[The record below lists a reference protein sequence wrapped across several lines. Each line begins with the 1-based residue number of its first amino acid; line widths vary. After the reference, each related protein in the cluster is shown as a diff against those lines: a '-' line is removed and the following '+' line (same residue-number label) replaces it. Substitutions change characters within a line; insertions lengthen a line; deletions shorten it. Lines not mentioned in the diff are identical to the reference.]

1 MTIEAVPPA
10 PEGPVSLRRA
20 LGLWLLV
27 FYGLGTIIGAG
38 IYVLVGEVAGK
49 AGLAAPIAFLFAGLL
64 AGLTGLTYAELA
76 ARFPEAAGA
85 AAYVSEGLGSPM
97 LARLI
102 GLLVLFVAIVVAASL
117 ARGAAGYLVAF
128 VAVPTWLVA
137 GAFVLGF
144 TALACLGVRES
155 VGIAS
160 LMTIVELLGLA
171 LVIAAGAPSLGD
183 LASRLHEMLPN
194 TPAGWSGVGAGAFL
208 AFFAFIGFES
218 LANMG
223 DEAKDA
229 KRTLPRAIIL
239 SIVISTAVYVAVSLV
254 AVLAVPP
261 DQLARSP
268 APLSLIL
275 DGTSWAPTELLAL
288 IVVFAVPGGI
298 LIDMV
303 MASRMLY
310 GLARRSL
317 VPAWLGQV
325 NRRTQVPVIATL
337 AAGGA
342 AFVLAVGVPFGG
354 LVTATSTLTLLVFLA
369 VNLALWRVQR
379 RQLRPHDGFDAPSWM
394 APTAAVLCVVL
405 IAAEIG
411 GRFVG

>member
-10 PEGPVSLRRA
+10 QATPVSLRRA

-49 AGLAAPIAFLFAGLL
+49 AGMAAPLAFLFAGLL

-85 AAYVSEGLGSPM
+85 AAYVSEGLRSPM
-97 LARLI
+97 LARLV
-102 GLLVLFVAIVVAASL
+102 GLLVLFVGIVVAASL
-117 ARGAAGYLVAF
+117 ARGAAGYFAAF
-128 VAVPTWLVA
+128 VTLPPWLVA
-137 GAFVLGF
+137 GAFVVGF

-160 LMTIVELLGLA
+160 LMTVVEMLGLA
-171 LVIAAGAPSLGD
+171 LVIAVGAPSLAD
-183 LASRLHEMLPN
+183 LASRWPEMVPN
-194 TPAGWSGVGAGAFL
+194 TAADWSGIGAGAFL

-239 SIVISTAVYVAVSLV
+239 SIVISTTVYVAVSLV
-254 AVLAVPP
+254 AVLAVPV
-261 DQLARSP
+261 DRLARSS
-268 APLSLIL
+268 APLALVL
-275 DGTSWAPTELLAL
+275 EGTSWALTDLLAL
-288 IVVFAVPGGI
+288 IVVLAVPGGI

-310 GLARRSL
+310 GMARRGL

-325 NRRTQVPVIATL
+325 NRRSQVPVTATL
-337 AAGGA
+337 TAGAA

-379 RQLRPHDGFDAPSWM
+379 RQVRPHDGFDAPSWM
-394 APTAAVLCVVL
+394 APTAAVLCIVL

-411 GRFVG
+411 GRFIG

>member
-1 MTIEAVPPA
+1 MTVEAVSPSQGAAVP
-10 PEGPVSLRRA
+10 LKRA

-49 AGLAAPIAFLFAGLL
+49 AGIMAPVSFLLAGLL
-64 AGLTGLTYAELA
+64 AALTGLTYAELA

-102 GLLVLFVAIVVAASL
+102 GFLVLVVGVVLAASL
-117 ARGAAGYLVAF
+117 ARGAAGYLTA
-128 VAVPTWLVA
+128 AVDLPSWLTA
-137 GAFVLGF
+137 GVFVLVF
-144 TALACLGVRES
+144 TGLACLGVRES

-160 LMTIVELLGLA
+160 LMTILELLGLA
-171 LVIAAGAPSLGD
+171 LVIAAGVPALGD
-183 LASRLHEMLPN
+183 LPERLDEMIPG
-194 TPAGWSGVGAGAFL
+194 TPAGWSAVGGGAFL

-223 DEAKDA
+223 EEAKDA

-239 SIVISTAVYVAVSLV
+239 SIVISTIVYVAVSLV
-254 AVLAVPP
+254 AVLAVPV
-261 DQLARSP
+261 DQLAHST

-275 DGTSWAPTELLAL
+275 RASSWAPSDLLAI
-288 IVVFAVPGGI
+288 IVVLAVPGGI

-310 GLARRSL
+310 GMARRGLMPS
-317 VPAWLGQV
+317 WLGHV
-325 NRRTQVPVIATL
+325 NRRTQVPVVATL
-337 AAGGA
+337 AAGSA
-342 AFVLAVGVPFGG
+342 AFVLAVGVPFAG
-354 LVTATSTLTLLVFLA
+354 LVTATSSLTLLVFLA

-379 RQLRPHDGFDAPSWM
+379 RQVRPHDGFDAPRWM
-394 APTAAVLCVVL
+394 APAAAALCVVL

-411 GRFVG
+411 GRLLR

>member
-1 MTIEAVPPA
+1 MTIEAVSQAPA
-10 PEGPVSLRRA
+10 APVSLRRA

-49 AGLAAPIAFLFAGLL
+49 AGMAAPVAFLLAGLL
-64 AGLTGLTYAELA
+64 AALTGLTYAELA

-97 LARLI
+97 LARLT
-102 GLLVLFVAIVVAASL
+102 GFLVLFVGIVVAASL
-117 ARGAAGYLVAF
+117 ARGVAGYLTVFLAL
-128 VAVPTWLVA
+128 PQWLVA
-137 GAFVLGF
+137 GAFVLSF

-155 VGIAS
+155 VGLAS
-160 LMTIVELLGLA
+160 VMTIVELAGLA
-171 LVIAAGAPSLGD
+171 LVIAAGAPSLPD
-183 LASRLHEMLPN
+183 LPSRLHETVPS
-194 TPAGWSGVGAGAFL
+194 TAAAWSGVGAGAFL

-223 DEAKDA
+223 EEAKDA

-239 SIVISTAVYVAVSLV
+239 SIVISTVVYVAVSLV
-254 AVLAVPP
+254 AVLAVPI
-261 DQLARSP
+261 DQLARST

-275 DGTSWAPTELLAL
+275 DASSWAPTELLAV
-288 IVVFAVPGGI
+288 IVVLAVPGGI

-310 GLARRSL
+310 GLARRGL
-317 VPAWLGQV
+317 VPAWLGHV
-325 NRRTQVPVIATL
+325 NRRTQVPVVATL
-337 AAGGA
+337 IAGSV
-342 AFVLAVGVPFGG
+342 AFVLAVGVPFSG
-354 LVTATSTLTLLVFLA
+354 LVTVTSTLTLLVFLA

-379 RQLRPHDGFDAPSWM
+379 RRLRPHDGFDAPSWM
-394 APTAAVLCVVL
+394 APTAAALCLVL
-405 IAAEIG
+405 IVAEIG
-411 GRFVG
+411 GQLLR

>member
-1 MTIEAVPPA
+1 MTIEAVSQAPA
-10 PEGPVSLRRA
+10 APVPLRRA

-49 AGLAAPIAFLFAGLL
+49 AGMAAPVAFLLAGLL
-64 AGLTGLTYAELA
+64 AALTGLTYAELA

-97 LARLI
+97 LARLT
-102 GLLVLFVAIVVAASL
+102 GFLVLFVGIVVAASL
-117 ARGAAGYLVAF
+117 ARGVAGYLTAF
-128 VAVPTWLVA
+128 LALPQWLVA
-137 GAFVLGF
+137 GAFVLSF

-155 VGIAS
+155 VGLAS
-160 LMTIVELLGLA
+160 VMTIVELAGLA
-171 LVIAAGAPSLGD
+171 LVIAAGAPSLPD
-183 LASRLHEMLPN
+183 LPSRLHEMVPG
-194 TPAGWSGVGAGAFL
+194 TAAAWSGVGAGAFL

-223 DEAKDA
+223 EEAKDA

-239 SIVISTAVYVAVSLV
+239 SIVISTVVYVAVSLV
-254 AVLAVPP
+254 AVLAVPVG
-261 DQLARSP
+261 QLARST

-275 DGTSWAPTELLAL
+275 EASSWAPTELLAV
-288 IVVFAVPGGI
+288 IVVLAVPGGI

-310 GLARRSL
+310 GLARRGL
-317 VPAWLGQV
+317 VPAWLGHV
-325 NRRTQVPVIATL
+325 NRRTQVPVVATL

-342 AFVLAVGVPFGG
+342 AFVLAVGVPFSG
-354 LVTATSTLTLLVFLA
+354 LVTVTSTFTLLVFFA

-379 RQLRPHDGFDAPSWM
+379 RRLRPHDGFDAPSWM
-394 APTAAVLCVVL
+394 APTAAALCLVL
-405 IAAEIG
+405 IVAEIG
-411 GRFVG
+411 GQLLR

>member
-1 MTIEAVPPA
+1 MTVEAVSPSQGAAVP
-10 PEGPVSLRRA
+10 LKRA

-49 AGLAAPIAFLFAGLL
+49 AGMMAPLSFLLAGLL
-64 AGLTGLTYAELA
+64 AALTGLTYAELA

-85 AAYVSEGLGSPM
+85 AAYVSEGLESPM

-102 GLLVLFVAIVVAASL
+102 GFLVLIVGVVLAASL
-117 ARGAAGYLVAF
+117 ARGAAGYLTA
-128 VAVPTWLVA
+128 AVDLPSWLVA
-137 GAFVLGF
+137 GVFVLIF
-144 TALACLGVRES
+144 TGLACLGVRES

-160 LMTIVELLGLA
+160 LMTILELLGLA
-171 LVIAAGAPSLGD
+171 LVIVAGAPALSGLPEHLD
-183 LASRLHEMLPN
+183 EMIPG
-194 TPAGWSGVGAGAFL
+194 TTAGWSAVGGGAFL

-223 DEAKDA
+223 EEAKDA

-239 SIVISTAVYVAVSLV
+239 SIVISTIVYVAVSLV
-254 AVLAVPP
+254 AVLAVPV
-261 DQLARSP
+261 DQLARST

-275 DGTSWAPTELLAL
+275 EASSWAPTDLLAI
-288 IVVFAVPGGI
+288 IVVLAVPGGI

-310 GLARRSL
+310 GMARRGLMPS
-317 VPAWLGQV
+317 WLGHV
-325 NRRTQVPVIATL
+325 NRRTRVPIVATL
-337 AAGGA
+337 AAGAA
-342 AFVLAVGVPFGG
+342 AFVLAVGVPFAG
-354 LVTATSTLTLLVFLA
+354 LVTATSSLTLLVFLA

-379 RQLRPHDGFDAPSWM
+379 RQVRPHDGFDAPRWM
-394 APTAAVLCVVL
+394 APTAAALCVVL

-411 GRFVG
+411 GRLL